1 MPANFFFNPWKHHF
15 PVVCT
20 PVNTVPQ
27 EVDAGYVC
35 YCLFC
40 SFKGRWDHVST
51 KPIPAE
57 CDFSKSGLFYQELRE
72 GGVNATNLTLRN
84 YKPSDPEDLVD
95 IFIYRAKPVCPISS
109 CLHIYVW
116 GVLQVHFSA
125 VRYFHQFLEI
135 SSPRHY
141 LFPVINLTVFGLEQH
156 LGQQPRAC
164 QMHRYGLLGNA
175 NQTPFSSIFGRRL

>member
-1 MPANFFFNPWKHHF
+1 
-15 PVVCT
+15 
-20 PVNTVPQ
+20 
-27 EVDAGYVC
+27 
-35 YCLFC
+35 
-40 SFKGRWDHVST
+40 VST

-95 IFIYRAKPVCPISS
+95 IFIYRAKPVCPISFLLAYLRLRGTPGPLF
-109 CLHIYVW
+109 CCQI
-116 GVLQVHFSA
+116 
-125 VRYFHQFLEI
+125 FHQFLEI

-141 LFPVINLTVFGLEQH
+141 LIPFVFVIWMFPVINLTVFGLEQH